1 MISSQVYNALRVA
14 AERIGANNY
23 RAQRAAGRKR
33 YDPTPEHRAI
43 VAAMGDKN
51 MDDHTAMAMLHEY
64 ETMKQRLN

>member
-1 MISSQVYNALRVA
+1 MR
-14 AERIGANNY
+14 G
-23 RAQRAAGRKR
+23 AGRKR